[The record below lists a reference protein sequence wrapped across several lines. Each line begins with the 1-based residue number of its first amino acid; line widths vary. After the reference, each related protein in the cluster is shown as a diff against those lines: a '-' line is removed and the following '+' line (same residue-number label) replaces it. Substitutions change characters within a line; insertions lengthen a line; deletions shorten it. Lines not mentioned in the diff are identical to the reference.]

1 MDIEHI
7 IITPAEIDAELIAEA
22 EEKILDFV
30 DEFQRLYAM
39 QEVYENFSEDY
50 DEAVYKSLNSAEVK
64 RKAEQVLENSG
75 AETSVQQ
82 VIDAYTNAAD
92 AVCSEASLFGNKVS
106 FDCHV
111 ESDTVFANF
120 SFDGKEY
127 DYRGIGDLEYHIV
140 GTEKDELQ
148 KELLPEYGDDYER

>member
-1 MDIEHI
+1 MEHI
-7 IITPAEIDAELIAEA
+7 TITPVDINAELIAEA

-39 QEVYENFSEDY
+39 QEVYEKFSADY
-50 DEAVYKSLNSAEVK
+50 DEAVYKSLDSAEVK

-92 AVCSEASLFGNKVS
+92 AVCSEASLFGNKVG

-111 ESDTVFANF
+111 ESDTVFAEF
-120 SFDGKEY
+120 FVDGRAY
-127 DYRGIGDLEYHIV
+127 DYQSKGDLEYHII
-140 GTEKDELQ
+140 GTERDEPQ
-148 KELLPEYGDDYER
+148 KERLPEHGDDYER